1 MDDEPSKLSKTAQ
14 KRLRRKNN
22 RLNRNSE
29 VTKTI
34 IEIKEPVSV
43 SKYNSKEKRKLLRKL
58 KFSSSHKEA
67 NVEETIMDTN
77 IENILPD
84 IRHIETVNTEKIIDI
99 VTENKIEMLKK
110 TEDTSVPENKSKTY
124 AEYVDNAV
132 AVARNILKTS
142 NGSLENTVSG
152 EEVKAEIETTDI
164 NMVINEDFSMIT
176 RNNKLNYTKTIWCL
190 HKDCITSLETYNT
203 QEELEKHMKECHN

>member
-1 MDDEPSKLSKTAQ
+1 MDDEPPKLSKTAQ
-14 KRLRRKNN
+14 KRLRRKIN

-29 VTKTI
+29 LTKTV
-34 IEIKEPVSV
+34 IEIKEPISV

-58 KFSSSHKEA
+58 KFSSSPKEA
-67 NVEETIMDTN
+67 NVEGTIMDT
-77 IENILPD
+77 NILPD

-110 TEDTSVPENKSKTY
+110 TEDTLVPENNSKTY

-132 AVARNILKTS
+132 AVARKILKTS

-176 RNNKLNYTKTIWCL
+176 RNNKLNYIKTIWCL

>member
-1 MDDEPSKLSKTAQ
+1 MDDEPPKLSKTAQ

-29 VTKTI
+29 LTKTV
-34 IEIKEPVSV
+34 IEIKEPISV

-58 KFSSSHKEA
+58 KFSSSPKEA
-67 NVEETIMDTN
+67 NVEGTIMDT
-77 IENILPD
+77 NILPD

-110 TEDTSVPENKSKTY
+110 TEDTLVPENNSKTY

-132 AVARNILKTS
+132 AVARKILKTS

-176 RNNKLNYTKTIWCL
+176 RNNKLNYIKTIWCL

>member
-1 MDDEPSKLSKTAQ
+1 MNEPPKLSKTAQ

-22 RLNRNSE
+22 RLNKNSE
-29 VTKTI
+29 LEKDVIETTEPI
-34 IEIKEPVSV
+34 IV

-58 KFSSSHKEA
+58 KYSLSPKEDM
-67 NVEETIMDTN
+67 VEETIMDTN
-77 IENILPD
+77 IDNIIPD
-84 IRHIETVNTEKIIDI
+84 IKQIEKVNTEKMIDI
-99 VTENKIEMLKK
+99 STENKIEMLKK
-110 TEDTSVPENKSKTY
+110 TEDTSVSENNSKTY
-124 AEYVDNAV
+124 VEYVDNAV

-152 EEVKAEIETTDI
+152 EEVKAEIETKDI

-203 QEELEKHMKECHN
+203 KEELEKHMIECHN